1 MFIKIE
7 CTKKKA
13 EIEHIEFGNRQ
24 ITFFLSDFFYL
35 NFENDNE
42 KELFFSEFLKN
53 SLEQYSE
60 EESYV
65 ELDEALICRYEGF
78 EGITVI
84 HDTKLNVKSYKFLKH
99 NNQVFN
105 REIKKIC
112 RDAGIIE
119 EIKVSKKMNSKLV
132 PDEDAKCEFISSH
145 TMRRTFITLLS
156 NMTEITNIQAVSGH
170 KDIKVLTDYIKRNDK
185 ELNSVRACFND
196 VFSRSIKET
205 PSNQPAKVKATII
218 KTRVISH

>member
-1 MFIKIE
+1 MTRGNFVISREKETKDIIQGASYSFINVPVQKTTDYVKLPLNPFICEMIDKYKIE
-7 CTKKKA
+7 
-13 EIEHIEFGNRQ
+13 
-24 ITFFLSDFFYL
+24 
-35 NFENDNE
+35 
-42 KELFFSEFLKN
+42 
-53 SLEQYSE
+53 SE
-60 EESYV
+60 E
-65 ELDEALICRYEGF
+65 
-78 EGITVI
+78 IT
-84 HDTKLNVKSYKFLKH
+84 FLKH

-196 VFSRSIKET
+196 VFSRSNAQTPSI

-218 KTRVISH
+218 KTRVISR